1 MLLITIEGVLD
12 KFKNR
17 LLQEKEIILEVDE
30 PLAFFG
36 VGDKNLRMIKKY
48 FPKIK
53 VIGRGNMLKALGEE
67 KDIEEFE
74 LKIAPIIE
82 HYEKYN
88 KLTEG
93 NVISILEEENKIG
106 REVLEDKVVL
116 YGVNGRVIKVHT
128 ENQRLLVKS
137 SEEKDMVFAIG
148 PAGTGKTYTAV
159 ALAVRALKNK
169 EVKKIILTRPAV
181 EAGET
186 LGFLPGDIKD
196 KLDPYMQPI
205 YDALFDMIPNTK
217 LIDYMERRVIEIA
230 PLAFMRGRTLDNA
243 FVLLDEAQNATI
255 SQMKMFLTRMGKSAK
270 FIING
275 DLTQIDLPPRQ
286 KSGLIYALDRLA
298 DIDEVGIIRLSGRD
312 VIRHR
317 LVKKI
322 IKAFEKDDE
331 GDNSRIRKSED

>member
-1 MLLITIEGVLD
+1 M
-12 KFKNR
+12 
-17 LLQEKEIILEVDE
+17 QEKEIVLELSD
-30 PLAFFG
+30 PLGFFG
-36 VGDKNLRMIKKY
+36 VNDANLRLIKKY

-53 VIGRGNMLKALGEE
+53 IIGRGNVLKALGEE
-67 KDIEEFE
+67 KLIEDFE
-74 LKIAPIIE
+74 LRLNPVVA

-93 NVISILEEENKIG
+93 DIISIIEGQTNVNLAKM
-106 REVLEDKVVL
+106 EDKVIV
-116 YGVNGRVIKVHT
+116 YGTNGKLIRAHT
-128 ENQRLLVKS
+128 NNQRKLVKAA
-137 SEEKDMVFAIG
+137 ENKDMVFAIG

-196 KLDPYMQPI
+196 KLDPYMQPV
-205 YDALFDMIPNTK
+205 YDALFDMIPGAK

-230 PLAFMRGRTLDNA
+230 PLAFMRGRTLDHA
-243 FVLLDEAQNATI
+243 FVLLDEAQNTTI

-275 DLTQIDLPPRQ
+275 DLTQIDLPYKT
-286 KSGLIYALDRLA
+286 KSGLIYALDRVEK
-298 DIDEVGIIRLSGRD
+298 IDEIAVIRLDGKD

-317 LVKKI
+317 LVAKI
-322 IKAFEKDDE
+322 IKAFEADKKNKDQEEKPKEKDE
-331 GDNSRIRKSED
+331 